1 MFVATDLHGHTLHSD
16 GRATPDEYVEFR
28 RSLGM
33 KAIAIADHD
42 VLAGVRQ
49 GAIAAERAGM
59 LFIPALE
66 VTAHIHYGTSAEEQF
81 HVLAY
86 YPHDVVQGP
95 QLEHKR
101 LYQRGLLVQ
110 TRWKELVLEW
120 MRGLAPEDREALD
133 PEGELE
139 KLPPPVFPALQSMIL
154 RIVDRGV
161 GPRTPK
167 ERGPTE
173 EKRRELFE
181 SFREHHQL
189 FWSSQGPNKD
199 LFGWTPEEAIEAI
212 GADGATEVIAHPT
225 RYRDKDR
232 TLKVIELARG
242 LEVYTSRHKA
252 EVAAMYREIA
262 ESKRKYW
269 TSSSDDH
276 QNARYIRPPCGTPL
290 RTLERIC
297 QRSFKLAQIL
307 AA

>member
-1 MFVATDLHGHTLHSD
+1 MFVATDLHGHTFHSD

-42 VLAGVRQ
+42 VLAGVRD
-49 GAIAAERAGM
+49 GAAAAERAGM

-66 VTAHIHYGTSAEEQF
+66 VTAHINYGESGEEQF

-86 YPHDVVQGP
+86 YPHDIVKTP

-120 MRGLAPEDREALD
+120 MRTLSSEDREALD

-154 RIVDRGV
+154 RIV
-161 GPRTPK
+161 
-167 ERGPTE
+167 ER
-173 EKRRELFE
+173 RRELFDA
-181 SFREHHQL
+181 FREHHIS
-189 FWSSQGPNKD
+189 FWSSKGPNKD
-199 LFGWTPEEAIEAI
+199 VFGWTPEEAIEQIA
-212 GADGATEVIAHPT
+212 ADGAVDVIAHPT

-232 TLKVIELARG
+232 TMKVIEVARG
-242 LEVYTSRHKA
+242 IEVYTSRHKA
-252 EVAAMYREIA
+252 EIAAQFREIA
-262 ESKRKYW
+262 ESKKKYW

-297 QRSFKLAQIL
+297 HRTFNLAQIL

>member
-1 MFVATDLHGHTLHSD
+1 MFVATDLHGHTYHSD
-16 GRATPDEYVEFR
+16 GRATPDEYVELR

-66 VTAHIHYGTSAEEQF
+66 VTAHINYGTADEEQF

-86 YPHDVVQGP
+86 YPHDVVDGF

-133 PEGELE
+133 LEGELE
-139 KLPPPVFPALQSMIL
+139 KLPPPMFPALQSMIL
-154 RIVDRGV
+154 RII
-161 GPRTPK
+161 
-167 ERGPTE
+167 ER
-173 EKRRELFE
+173 RRELFE
-181 SFREHHQL
+181 AFRDHHQL
-189 FWSSQGPNKD
+189 FWSSKGPNKD
-199 LFGWTPEEAIEAI
+199 LFGWTPEEVIEVI
-212 GADGATEVIAHPT
+212 GADGATDVIAHPT

-232 TLKVIELARG
+232 TMKVIEVARG
-242 LEVYTSRHKA
+242 IEVYTSRHKA
-252 EVAAMYREIA
+252 EVAATFREIA